1 MEQPSPFF
9 GFGPIAV
16 ILVALTAGFV
26 LLEAYR
32 AWRDGDKFTVPTQD
46 FIAFMIVAGF
56 LGAVVYSLSG
66 SDKPQ
71 LDIMIGALIAALS
84 AIVAF
89 YFNQGKDKE

>member
-9 GFGPIAV
+9 GFGPIAAV
-16 ILVALTAGFV
+16 LLVLAIGFVALEG
-26 LLEAYR
+26 YR
-32 AWRDGDKFTVPTQD
+32 AWRMRETFTLPTRD
-46 FIAFMIVAGF
+46 FIAFVIVTGF
-56 LGAVVYSLSG
+56 LGAVTYSLSG